1 MLSIGECRHEF
12 ILTLMVGIFVT
23 GDCFAFLLQASGGG
37 MQAASKPSLGQTLI
51 MAGLGV
57 QVAFFAFFMVTA
69 VMFQIRARRAVPDVV
84 AGTNINW
91 VRLVYVLY
99 GASVLIL
106 VRSVFRLI
114 EYGGGNDG

>member
-1 MLSIGECRHEF
+1 
-12 ILTLMVGIFVT
+12 
-23 GDCFAFLLQASGGG
+23 

-51 MAGLGV
+51 MAGLG
-57 QVAFFAFFMVTA
+57 FFAFFMVTA
-69 VMFQIRARRAVPDVV
+69 IIFQVRARRDVPDVV
-84 AGTNINW
+84 AGTSINW